1 MREEILRELELDYE
15 QQRLRNEQEEA
26 RRKEQIR
33 QEYPGIRS
41 LCEAREELVLGN
53 LRGILAG
60 NTAAADLPEKMA
72 ELNAD
77 IRTALRD
84 AGLPEDYLA
93 PVYKCPVC
101 RDTGYT
107 GEPVREMCACMK
119 QAYAEKVRGRI
130 GLDGAKAETFENC
143 DENVIPDGTIDGSRL
158 TQRALTGM
166 ARKTCHAWAD
176 RWPETASRDMLLT
189 GKSGL
194 GKTFLMRCMANRL
207 IERGYNVLL
216 VSAGRFFQAAR
227 NHYFGNDEDE
237 LNEMLEADVL
247 MIDDLGTEPMMQN
260 ITVEQLFRAINERQN
275 ANRPTVISSNL
286 DLGELKMRYT
296 ERIMSRM
303 SDPRTCT
310 VVTLAGQDI
319 RLRGGA

>member
-15 QQRLRNEQEEA
+15 QQRLRNEQEET

-93 PVYKCPVC
+93 PIYRCPVC

-130 GLDGAKAETFENC
+130 GLDGAKAETFENY
-143 DENVIPDGTIDGSRL
+143 DENVIPDGTIAGSRL

-176 RWPETASRDMLLT
+176 RWPETVSRDMLLT

-260 ITVEQLFRAINERQN
+260 ITVEQLFRVINERQN
-275 ANRPTVISSNL
+275 ANRSTVFSSNL

-303 SDPRTCT
+303 SDPRSCT

>member
-15 QQRLRNEQEEA
+15 QQRLRNEQEET

-130 GLDGAKAETFENC
+130 GLDGAKAETFENY
-143 DENVIPDGTIDGSRL
+143 DENVIPDGTIAGSRL

-176 RWPETASRDMLLT
+176 RWPETVSRDMLLT

-260 ITVEQLFRAINERQN
+260 ITVEQLFRVINERQN
-275 ANRPTVISSNL
+275 ANRSTVFSSNL

-303 SDPRTCT
+303 SDPRSCT

>member
-15 QQRLRNEQEEA
+15 QQRLRNEQEET

-130 GLDGAKAETFENC
+130 GLDGAKAETFENY
-143 DENVIPDGTIDGSRL
+143 DENVIPDGTIAGSRL

-176 RWPETASRDMLLT
+176 RWPETVSRDMLLT

-260 ITVEQLFRAINERQN
+260 ITVEQLFRVINERQN

-303 SDPRTCT
+303 SDPRSCT

>member
-15 QQRLRNEQEEA
+15 QQRLRNEQEET

-93 PVYKCPVC
+93 PIYRCPVC

-130 GLDGAKAETFENC
+130 GLDGAKAETFENY
-143 DENVIPDGTIDGSRL
+143 DENVIPDGTIAGSRL

-176 RWPETASRDMLLT
+176 RWPETVNRDMLLT

-227 NHYFGNDEDE
+227 NHYFGNDEEE

-260 ITVEQLFRAINERQN
+260 ITVEQLFRVINERQN
-275 ANRPTVISSNL
+275 ANRPTVISTNL

-303 SDPRTCT
+303 SDPRSCT

>member
-130 GLDGAKAETFENC
+130 GLDGAKAETFKNY

>member
-1 MREEILRELELDYE
+1 M
-15 QQRLRNEQEEA
+15 
-26 RRKEQIR
+26 
-33 QEYPGIRS
+33 
-41 LCEAREELVLGN
+41 LGN

-130 GLDGAKAETFENC
+130 GLDGAKAETFKNY